1 MILALAVGF
10 GYFGFGSSLFLGF
23 IYFLFFCFFFLRC
36 VVVDKGERWLWPV
49 VVVVDLADVEVFVVF
64 FVGSVI
70 YYFIV
75 RNILFYCDVY
85 IILLY

>member
-1 MILALAVGF
+1 MF
-10 GYFGFGSSLFLGF
+10 FL
-23 IYFLFFCFFFLRC
+23 CFFLRC

-49 VVVVDLADVEVFVVF
+49 VVVVVGLADVEVFVVF
-64 FVGSVI
+64 FVGSVM

>member
-1 MILALAVGF
+1 MGILALAVA
-10 GYFGFGSSLFLGF
+10 SSLV
-23 IYFLFFCFFFLRC
+23 LFFLFFLRC

-49 VVVVDLADVEVFVVF
+49 VVVVGLADAEVFVVF
-64 FVGSVI
+64 FGRSVI

>member
-10 GYFGFGSSLFLGF
+10 GYFGFGSRFLGF
-23 IYFLFFCFFFLRC
+23 VLFFFFIRC

-49 VVVVDLADVEVFVVF
+49 VVVVGLVDAEVFVDF
-64 FVGSVI
+64 FLWE
-70 YYFIV
+70 YD
-75 RNILFYCDVY
+75 ILFYCGVY

>member
-10 GYFGFGSSLFLGF
+10 GYFGFGSNFFLGF
-23 IYFLFFCFFFLRC
+23 VLFFFFFLRC

-49 VVVVDLADVEVFVVF
+49 VVVVGLADAEVFVVF
-64 FVGSVI
+64 LGGSVI

>member
-23 IYFLFFCFFFLRC
+23 FFFFFSYVVLWLTKESGGRC
-36 VVVDKGERWLWPV
+36 LWPV
-49 VVVVDLADVEVFVVF
+49 VVVVGLAKVEVFVVF
-64 FVGSVI
+64 FFGSVI